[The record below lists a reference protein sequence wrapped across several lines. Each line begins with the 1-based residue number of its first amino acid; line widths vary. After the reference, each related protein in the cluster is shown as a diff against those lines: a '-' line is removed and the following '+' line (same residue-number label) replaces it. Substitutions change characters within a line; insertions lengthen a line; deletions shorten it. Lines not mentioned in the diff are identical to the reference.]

1 MQQPDKKRSKVIAIL
16 IVYIIVSILFGLLAF
31 KYLAPKFI
39 SIHAAIGIFA
49 VISLGVAMYMLNY
62 VQNYITKTGKVAQT
76 AVDTLSER
84 DRKEQER
91 KEQEKLDKELK
102 RRRAEEIKRIIAE
115 KVEEMAADTEQ
126 ITDPEKYFDQLLIN
140 LSKAIAIVQGVAY
153 TLNRQTQT
161 FSMTSTYAFYTT
173 DTSRT
178 FAIGEGIPGQV
189 AKDKKIL
196 FIDEVP
202 EGYIKIV
209 SGLGSSSPRYMGV
222 IPIIHNDETIALLEI
237 STFEKPEVD
246 LVEFQKQFNAKVS
259 EKIST
264 LIP

>member
-1 MQQPDKKRSKVIAIL
+1 MNEKRKAITIL
-16 IVYIIVSILFGLLAF
+16 IIYIIVSIIFGLSAF

-39 SIHAAIGIFA
+39 SANTIIGIFA
-49 VISLGVAMYMLNY
+49 LVSIAMTAYALVTVRKIGLQQGGSIS
-62 VQNYITKTGKVAQT
+62 T
-76 AVDTLSER
+76 AADYFA
-84 DRKEQER
+84 DQDQKEKER
-91 KEQEKLDKELK
+91 KEQEKIDKELK
-102 RRRAEEIKRIIAE
+102 RRREAEGKKAIAE
-115 KVEEMAADTEQ
+115 KVEEMVADTEQ

-161 FSMTSTYAFYTT
+161 YSMVSTYAFYTT

-189 AKDKKIL
+189 AKDKKLL
-196 FIDEVP
+196 FINDVP

-209 SGLGSSSPRYMGV
+209 SGLGTSSPKYMGV
-222 IPIIHNDETIALLEI
+222 IPIIHGDETIALIEI

-246 LVEFQKQFNAKVS
+246 LVEFQKQFNEKVS
-259 EKIST
+259 DKIST

>member
-1 MQQPDKKRSKVIAIL
+1 MKEKRKAITIL
-16 IVYIIVSILFGLLAF
+16 IIYIIVSIVFGLSAF

-39 SIHAAIGIFA
+39 SANTVIGIYALISIAMSAYALVTVRKIGLQQGGSISTAADYFA
-49 VISLGVAMYMLNY
+49 D
-62 VQNYITKTGKVAQT
+62 Q
-76 AVDTLSER
+76 
-84 DRKEQER
+84 DRKEKER
-91 KEQEKLDKELK
+91 KEQEKIDKELK
-102 RRRAEEIKRIIAE
+102 RRREAEGKKLIAE
-115 KVEEMAADTEQ
+115 KVDEMVADTQQ

-161 FSMTSTYAFYTT
+161 FSMISTYAFYTT

-189 AKDKKIL
+189 AKDKKLL
-196 FIDEVP
+196 FINDVP

-222 IPIIHNDETIALLEI
+222 IPIIHGDETIALLEI

-246 LVEFQKQFNAKVS
+246 LVEFQKQFNEKVS

-264 LIP
+264 LLPA

>member
-1 MQQPDKKRSKVIAIL
+1 MKEKRKAITIL
-16 IVYIIVSILFGLLAF
+16 IIYIIVSIVFGLSAF

-39 SIHAAIGIFA
+39 SANTVIGIYALISIAMTAYALVTVRKIGLQQGGSISTAADYFA
-49 VISLGVAMYMLNY
+49 D
-62 VQNYITKTGKVAQT
+62 Q
-76 AVDTLSER
+76 
-84 DRKEQER
+84 DRKEKER
-91 KEQEKLDKELK
+91 KEQEKIDKELK
-102 RRRAEEIKRIIAE
+102 RRREAEVKKVIAE
-115 KVEEMAADTEQ
+115 KVDEMVADTQQ

-161 FSMTSTYAFYTT
+161 FSMISTYAFYTT

-189 AKDKKIL
+189 AKDKKLL
-196 FIDEVP
+196 FINDVP

-222 IPIIHNDETIALLEI
+222 IPIIHGDETIALLEI

-246 LVEFQKQFNAKVS
+246 LVEFQKQFNEKVS

-264 LIP
+264 LLPA

>member
-1 MQQPDKKRSKVIAIL
+1 MNEKRKAITIL
-16 IVYIIVSILFGLLAF
+16 IIYIIVSIIFGLSAF

-39 SIHAAIGIFA
+39 SANAIIGIFA
-49 VISLGVAMYMLNY
+49 LVSIAMTAYALVTVRKIGLQQGGSIS
-62 VQNYITKTGKVAQT
+62 T
-76 AVDTLSER
+76 AADYFA
-84 DRKEQER
+84 DQDQKEKER
-91 KEQEKLDKELK
+91 KEQEKIDKELK
-102 RRRAEEIKRIIAE
+102 RRREAEGKKAIAE
-115 KVEEMAADTEQ
+115 KVEEMVADTEQ

-161 FSMTSTYAFYTT
+161 YSMVSTYAFYTT

-189 AKDKKIL
+189 AKDKKLL
-196 FIDEVP
+196 FINDVP

-209 SGLGSSSPRYMGV
+209 SGLGTSSPKYMGV
-222 IPIIHNDETIALLEI
+222 IPVIHGDETIALIEI

-246 LVEFQKQFNAKVS
+246 LVEFQKQFNEKVS

>member
-1 MQQPDKKRSKVIAIL
+1 MNEKRKAITIL
-16 IVYIIVSILFGLLAF
+16 IIYIIVSIIFGLSAF

-39 SIHAAIGIFA
+39 SANTIIGIFA
-49 VISLGVAMYMLNY
+49 LVSIAMTAYALVTVRKIGLQQGSSIS
-62 VQNYITKTGKVAQT
+62 T
-76 AVDTLSER
+76 AADYFA
-84 DRKEQER
+84 DQDQKEKER
-91 KEQEKLDKELK
+91 KEQEKIDKELK
-102 RRRAEEIKRIIAE
+102 RRREAEGKKAIAE
-115 KVEEMAADTEQ
+115 KVEEMVADTEQ

-161 FSMTSTYAFYTT
+161 YSMVSTYAFYTT

-189 AKDKKIL
+189 AKDKKLL
-196 FIDEVP
+196 FINDVP

-209 SGLGSSSPRYMGV
+209 SGLGTSSPKYMGV
-222 IPIIHNDETIALLEI
+222 IPVIHGDETIALLEI

-246 LVEFQKQFNAKVS
+246 LVEFQKQFNEKVS

>member
-1 MQQPDKKRSKVIAIL
+1 MKEKRKAITIL
-16 IVYIIVSILFGLLAF
+16 IIYIIVSIVFGLSAF

-39 SIHAAIGIFA
+39 SANTIIGIFA
-49 VISLGVAMYMLNY
+49 LVSIAMTVYALVTVRKIGLQQDGSTIS
-62 VQNYITKTGKVAQT
+62 T
-76 AVDTLSER
+76 AADYFA
-84 DRKEQER
+84 DQDQKEKAR
-91 KEQEKLDKELK
+91 KEQEKIDKELK
-102 RRRAEEIKRIIAE
+102 RRREAEIKKTIAE
-115 KVEEMAADTEQ
+115 KVEEMTADTEQ

-161 FSMTSTYAFYTT
+161 YSMVSTYAFYTT

-189 AKDKKIL
+189 AKDKKLL
-196 FIDEVP
+196 FINDVP

-222 IPIIHNDETIALLEI
+222 IPIIHGDETIALLEI

-246 LVEFQKQFNAKVS
+246 LVEFQKQFNEKVS

>member
-1 MQQPDKKRSKVIAIL
+1 MKEKRKAITIL
-16 IVYIIVSILFGLLAF
+16 IIYIIVSIIFGLSAF

-39 SIHAAIGIFA
+39 SANTIIGIYALVSIAMTAYALVTVRKIGLQQGGSISTAADYFA
-49 VISLGVAMYMLNY
+49 D
-62 VQNYITKTGKVAQT
+62 QDQ
-76 AVDTLSER
+76 
-84 DRKEQER
+84 KEKER
-91 KEQEKLDKELK
+91 KEQEKIDKELK
-102 RRRAEEIKRIIAE
+102 RRREAEGKKAIAE
-115 KVEEMAADTEQ
+115 KVEEMVADTEQ

-161 FSMTSTYAFYTT
+161 YSIVSTYAFYTT

-189 AKDKKIL
+189 AKDKKLL
-196 FIDEVP
+196 FINDVP

-209 SGLGSSSPRYMGV
+209 SGLGTSSPKYMGV
-222 IPIIHNDETIALLEI
+222 IPVIHGDETIALIEI

-246 LVEFQKQFNAKVS
+246 LVEFQKQFNEKVS
-259 EKIST
+259 DKIST

>member
-1 MQQPDKKRSKVIAIL
+1 MNEKRKAITIL
-16 IVYIIVSILFGLLAF
+16 IIYIIVSIIFGLSAF

-39 SIHAAIGIFA
+39 SANTIIGIYALISIAMSAYALVTVRKIGLQQGGSISTAADYFA
-49 VISLGVAMYMLNY
+49 D
-62 VQNYITKTGKVAQT
+62 QDQ
-76 AVDTLSER
+76 
-84 DRKEQER
+84 KEKER
-91 KEQEKLDKELK
+91 KEQEKIDKELK
-102 RRRAEEIKRIIAE
+102 RRREAEIKKTIAE
-115 KVEEMAADTEQ
+115 KVEEMTTDTEQ

-161 FSMTSTYAFYTT
+161 FSMISTYAFYTT

-189 AKDKKIL
+189 AKDKKLL
-196 FIDEVP
+196 FINDVP

-209 SGLGSSSPRYMGV
+209 SGLGTSSPKYMGV
-222 IPIIHNDETIALLEI
+222 IPVIHGDETIALIEI

-246 LVEFQKQFNAKVS
+246 LVEFQKQFNEKVS

>member
-1 MQQPDKKRSKVIAIL
+1 MKEKRKAITIL
-16 IVYIIVSILFGLLAF
+16 IIYIIVSIVFGLSAF

-39 SIHAAIGIFA
+39 SANTVIGIYALISIAMTAYALVTVRKIGLQQGGSISTAADYFA
-49 VISLGVAMYMLNY
+49 D
-62 VQNYITKTGKVAQT
+62 QDQ
-76 AVDTLSER
+76 
-84 DRKEQER
+84 KEKER
-91 KEQEKLDKELK
+91 KEQEKIDKELK
-102 RRRAEEIKRIIAE
+102 RRREAEGKKAIAE
-115 KVEEMAADTEQ
+115 KVEEMVADTEQ
-126 ITDPEKYFDQLLIN
+126 LTDPEKYFDQLLIN

-161 FSMTSTYAFYTT
+161 FSMISTYAFYTT

-189 AKDKKIL
+189 AKDKKLL
-196 FIDEVP
+196 FINDVP

-222 IPIIHNDETIALLEI
+222 IPIIHGDETIALLEI

-246 LVEFQKQFNAKVS
+246 LVEFQKQFNEKVS

-264 LIP
+264 LLPA

>member
-1 MQQPDKKRSKVIAIL
+1 MNEKRKAITIL
-16 IVYIIVSILFGLLAF
+16 IIYIIVSIIFGLSAF

-39 SIHAAIGIFA
+39 SANAIIGIYALVSIAMTAYALVTVRKIGLQQGGSISTAADYFA
-49 VISLGVAMYMLNY
+49 D
-62 VQNYITKTGKVAQT
+62 QDQ
-76 AVDTLSER
+76 
-84 DRKEQER
+84 KEKER
-91 KEQEKLDKELK
+91 KEQEKIDKELK
-102 RRRAEEIKRIIAE
+102 RRREAEGKKAIAE
-115 KVEEMAADTEQ
+115 KVEEMVADTEQ
-126 ITDPEKYFDQLLIN
+126 ITDPEKYFDKLLIN

-161 FSMTSTYAFYTT
+161 YSMVSTYAFYTT

-189 AKDKKIL
+189 AKDKKLL
-196 FIDEVP
+196 FINDVP

-209 SGLGSSSPRYMGV
+209 SGLGTSSPKYMGV
-222 IPIIHNDETIALLEI
+222 IPVIHGDETIALIEI

-246 LVEFQKQFNAKVS
+246 LVEFQKQFNEKVS
-259 EKIST
+259 DKIST

>member
-1 MQQPDKKRSKVIAIL
+1 MNEKRKAITIL
-16 IVYIIVSILFGLLAF
+16 IIYIIVSIIFGLSAF

-39 SIHAAIGIFA
+39 SANAIIGIYALVSIAMTAYALVTVRKIGLQQGSSISTAADYFA
-49 VISLGVAMYMLNY
+49 D
-62 VQNYITKTGKVAQT
+62 QDQ
-76 AVDTLSER
+76 
-84 DRKEQER
+84 KEKER
-91 KEQEKLDKELK
+91 KEQEKIDKELK
-102 RRRAEEIKRIIAE
+102 RRREAEGKKAIAE
-115 KVEEMAADTEQ
+115 KVEEMVADTEQ

-161 FSMTSTYAFYTT
+161 YSMVSTYAFYTT

-189 AKDKKIL
+189 AKDKKLL
-196 FIDEVP
+196 FINDVP

-209 SGLGSSSPRYMGV
+209 SGLGTSSPNYMGV
-222 IPIIHNDETIALLEI
+222 IPVIHGDETIALIEI
-237 STFEKPEVD
+237 STFEKPELD
-246 LVEFQKQFNAKVS
+246 LVEFQKQFNEKVS

>member
-1 MQQPDKKRSKVIAIL
+1 MNEKRKAITIL
-16 IVYIIVSILFGLLAF
+16 IIYIIVSIIFGLSAF

-39 SIHAAIGIFA
+39 SANAIIGIFA
-49 VISLGVAMYMLNY
+49 LVSIAMTAYALVTVRKIGLQQGGSIS
-62 VQNYITKTGKVAQT
+62 T
-76 AVDTLSER
+76 AADYFA
-84 DRKEQER
+84 DQDQKEKER
-91 KEQEKLDKELK
+91 KEQEKIDKELK
-102 RRRAEEIKRIIAE
+102 RRREAEGKKAIAE
-115 KVEEMAADTEQ
+115 KVEEMVADTEQ

-161 FSMTSTYAFYTT
+161 YSMVSTYAFYTT

-189 AKDKKIL
+189 AKDKKLL
-196 FIDEVP
+196 FINDVP

-209 SGLGSSSPRYMGV
+209 SGLGTSSPKYMGV
-222 IPIIHNDETIALLEI
+222 IPIIHGDETIALIEI

-246 LVEFQKQFNAKVS
+246 LVEFQKQFNEKVS
-259 EKIST
+259 DKIST

>member
-1 MQQPDKKRSKVIAIL
+1 MNEKRKAITIL
-16 IVYIIVSILFGLLAF
+16 IIYIIVSIIFGLSAF

-39 SIHAAIGIFA
+39 SANTIIGIFA
-49 VISLGVAMYMLNY
+49 LVSIAM
-62 VQNYITKTGKVAQT
+62 T
-76 AVDTLSER
+76 AYALVTV
-84 DRKEQER
+84 RKIGLQQGGSRSTAADYFADQDQKEKER
-91 KEQEKLDKELK
+91 KEQEKIDKELK
-102 RRRAEEIKRIIAE
+102 RRREAEIKKTIAE
-115 KVEEMAADTEQ
+115 KVEEMTADTEQ

-161 FSMTSTYAFYTT
+161 YSMVSTYAFYTT

-189 AKDKKIL
+189 AKDKKLL
-196 FIDEVP
+196 FINDVP

-209 SGLGSSSPRYMGV
+209 SGLGTSSPKYMGV
-222 IPIIHNDETIALLEI
+222 IPVIHGDETIALIEI

-246 LVEFQKQFNAKVS
+246 LVEFQKQFNEKVS

>member
-1 MQQPDKKRSKVIAIL
+1 MKEKRKAITIL
-16 IVYIIVSILFGLLAF
+16 IIYIIVSIVFGLSAF

-39 SIHAAIGIFA
+39 SANTVIGIYALISIAMTAYALVTVRKIGLQQGGSISTAADYFA
-49 VISLGVAMYMLNY
+49 D
-62 VQNYITKTGKVAQT
+62 Q
-76 AVDTLSER
+76 
-84 DRKEQER
+84 DRKEKER
-91 KEQEKLDKELK
+91 KEQEKIDKELK
-102 RRRAEEIKRIIAE
+102 RRREAEGKKIIAE
-115 KVEEMAADTEQ
+115 KVDEMVADTQQ

-161 FSMTSTYAFYTT
+161 FSMISTYAFYTT

-189 AKDKKIL
+189 AKDKKLL
-196 FIDEVP
+196 FINDVP

-222 IPIIHNDETIALLEI
+222 IPIIHGDETIALLEI

-246 LVEFQKQFNAKVS
+246 LVEFQKQFNEKVS

-264 LIP
+264 LLPA

>member
-1 MQQPDKKRSKVIAIL
+1 MNEKRKAITIL
-16 IVYIIVSILFGLLAF
+16 IIYIIVSIIFGLSAF

-39 SIHAAIGIFA
+39 SANTIIGIFA
-49 VISLGVAMYMLNY
+49 LVSIAMTAYALVTVRKIGLQQGSSIS
-62 VQNYITKTGKVAQT
+62 T
-76 AVDTLSER
+76 AADYFA
-84 DRKEQER
+84 DQDQKEKER
-91 KEQEKLDKELK
+91 KEQEKIDKELK
-102 RRRAEEIKRIIAE
+102 RRREAEGKKAIAE
-115 KVEEMAADTEQ
+115 KVEEMVADTEQ

-161 FSMTSTYAFYTT
+161 YSMVSTYAFYTT

-189 AKDKKIL
+189 AKDKKLL
-196 FIDEVP
+196 FINDVP

-209 SGLGSSSPRYMGV
+209 SGLGTSSPKYMGV
-222 IPIIHNDETIALLEI
+222 IPVIHGDETIALIEI
-237 STFEKPEVD
+237 STFEKPELD
-246 LVEFQKQFNAKVS
+246 LVEFQKQFNEKVS

>member
-1 MQQPDKKRSKVIAIL
+1 MNEKRKAITIL
-16 IVYIIVSILFGLLAF
+16 IIYIIVSIIFGLSAF

-39 SIHAAIGIFA
+39 SANTIIGIFA
-49 VISLGVAMYMLNY
+49 LVSIAMTAYALVTVRKIGLQQGGSIS
-62 VQNYITKTGKVAQT
+62 T
-76 AVDTLSER
+76 AADYFA
-84 DRKEQER
+84 DQDQKEKER
-91 KEQEKLDKELK
+91 KEQEKIDKELK
-102 RRRAEEIKRIIAE
+102 RRREAEGKKAIAE
-115 KVEEMAADTEQ
+115 KVEEMVADTEQ

-161 FSMTSTYAFYTT
+161 YSMVSTYAFYTT

-189 AKDKKIL
+189 AKDKKLL
-196 FIDEVP
+196 FINDVP

-209 SGLGSSSPRYMGV
+209 SGLGTSSPKYMGV
-222 IPIIHNDETIALLEI
+222 IPVIHGDETIALIEI

-246 LVEFQKQFNAKVS
+246 LVEFQKQFNEKVS

>member
-1 MQQPDKKRSKVIAIL
+1 MNEKRKAITIL
-16 IVYIIVSILFGLLAF
+16 IIYIIVSIIFGLSAF

-39 SIHAAIGIFA
+39 SANAIIGIYALISIAMAAYALVTVRKIGLQQGGSISTAADYFA
-49 VISLGVAMYMLNY
+49 D
-62 VQNYITKTGKVAQT
+62 QDQ
-76 AVDTLSER
+76 
-84 DRKEQER
+84 KEKER
-91 KEQEKLDKELK
+91 KEQEKIDKELK
-102 RRRAEEIKRIIAE
+102 RRREAEGKKAIAE
-115 KVEEMAADTEQ
+115 KVEEMVADTEQ

-161 FSMTSTYAFYTT
+161 YSMVSTYAFYTT

-189 AKDKKIL
+189 AKDKKLL
-196 FIDEVP
+196 FINDVP

-209 SGLGSSSPRYMGV
+209 SGLGTSSPKYMGV
-222 IPIIHNDETIALLEI
+222 IPVIHGDETIALIEI

-246 LVEFQKQFNAKVS
+246 LVEFQKQFNEKVS

>member
-1 MQQPDKKRSKVIAIL
+1 LVEIKKIVFTQDGTAINT
-16 IVYIIVSILFGLLAF
+16 
-31 KYLAPKFI
+31 
-39 SIHAAIGIFA
+39 AADYFA
-49 VISLGVAMYMLNY
+49 D
-62 VQNYITKTGKVAQT
+62 QDQK
-76 AVDTLSER
+76 ER
-84 DRKEQER
+84 AR
-91 KEQEKLDKELK
+91 KEQEKIDKELK
-102 RRRAEEIKRIIAE
+102 RRREAEGKKAIAE
-115 KVEEMAADTEQ
+115 KVEEIVADTQQ

-161 FSMTSTYAFYTT
+161 YSMVSTYAFYTT

-189 AKDKKIL
+189 AKDKKLL
-196 FIDEVP
+196 FINDVP

-209 SGLGSSSPRYMGV
+209 SGLGTSSPKYMGV
-222 IPIIHNDETIALLEI
+222 IPVIHGDETIALIEI

-246 LVEFQKQFNAKVS
+246 LVEFQKQFNEKVS

>member
-1 MQQPDKKRSKVIAIL
+1 MNEKRKAITIL
-16 IVYIIVSILFGLLAF
+16 IIYIIVSIIFGLSAF

-39 SIHAAIGIFA
+39 SANAIIGIYA
-49 VISLGVAMYMLNY
+49 LISIAMAAYALVTVRKISLQQGGS
-62 VQNYITKTGKVAQT
+62 IST
-76 AVDTLSER
+76 AADYFA
-84 DRKEQER
+84 DQDQKEKER
-91 KEQEKLDKELK
+91 KEQEKIDKELK
-102 RRRAEEIKRIIAE
+102 RRREAEGKKAIAE
-115 KVEEMAADTEQ
+115 KVEEMVADTEQ

-161 FSMTSTYAFYTT
+161 YSMVSTYAFYTT

-189 AKDKKIL
+189 AKDKKLL
-196 FIDEVP
+196 FINDVP

-209 SGLGSSSPRYMGV
+209 SGLGTSSPKYMGV
-222 IPIIHNDETIALLEI
+222 IPVIHGDETIALIEI

-246 LVEFQKQFNAKVS
+246 LVEFQKQFNEKVS

>member
-1 MQQPDKKRSKVIAIL
+1 MKEKRKAITILVI
-16 IVYIIVSILFGLLAF
+16 YIIVSRVFGLSAF

-39 SIHAAIGIFA
+39 SANTVIGIYALISIAMTAYALVTVRKIGLQQGGSISTAADYFA
-49 VISLGVAMYMLNY
+49 D
-62 VQNYITKTGKVAQT
+62 Q
-76 AVDTLSER
+76 
-84 DRKEQER
+84 DRKEKER
-91 KEQEKLDKELK
+91 KEQEKIDKELK
-102 RRRAEEIKRIIAE
+102 RRREAEGKKLIAE
-115 KVEEMAADTEQ
+115 KVDEMVADTQQ

-161 FSMTSTYAFYTT
+161 YSMVSTYAFYTT

-189 AKDKKIL
+189 AKDKKLL
-196 FIDEVP
+196 FINDVP

-209 SGLGSSSPRYMGV
+209 SGLGTSSPKYMGV
-222 IPIIHNDETIALLEI
+222 IPIIHGGETIALIEI
-237 STFEKPEVD
+237 STFERPEVD
-246 LVEFQKQFNAKVS
+246 LVEFQKQFNEKVS

>member
-1 MQQPDKKRSKVIAIL
+1 MNEKRKAITIL
-16 IVYIIVSILFGLLAF
+16 IIYIIVSIIFGLSAF
-31 KYLAPKFI
+31 KYLAPKFLSANTVIGIYALI
-39 SIHAAIGIFA
+39 SI
-49 VISLGVAMYMLNY
+49 AMSAYMLIIVKRIGSQQGNST
-62 VQNYITKTGKVAQT
+62 IST
-76 AVDTLSER
+76 AADYFADQ
-84 DRKEQER
+84 DRKEKER
-91 KEQEKLDKELK
+91 KEQEKIDKELK
-102 RRRAEEIKRIIAE
+102 RRREAEVKKLIAE
-115 KVEEMAADTEQ
+115 KVDEMVANTQQ

-161 FSMTSTYAFYTT
+161 FSMVSTYAFYTT

-189 AKDKKIL
+189 AKDKKLL
-196 FIDEVP
+196 FINDVP

-222 IPIIHNDETIALLEI
+222 IPVIHNDETIALLEI

-246 LVEFQKQFNAKVS
+246 LVEFEKQFNEKVS

-264 LIP
+264 LLPA